1 MKCTYLI
8 KRRKTTVNK
17 QLLPETITGTRIEL
31 QRQNIKNADIM
42 FQYVDQDRE
51 RLSRFLPWPKFIK
64 SVEDEIEF
72 INKCSESWNE
82 FKAAQYAIF
91 SKSDNEYMG
100 NVGAFNFD
108 WDNEN
113 CEIGYWILGQF
124 EGNDFMSDAVEL
136 LEKAL
141 FEAGFHRIIIKCD
154 PENSRSRNIPNRL
167 NYVFEGTLRDCKKH
181 GDKFVSLET
190 HSKLKKKYK

>member
-1 MKCTYLI
+1 M
-8 KRRKTTVNK
+8 NK
-17 QLLPETITGTRIEL
+17 QLLPEIITGSRIEL
-31 QRQNIKNADIM
+31 QKQDIKNAKIM
-42 FQYVDQDRE
+42 YEYVDRDRE

-64 SVEDEIEF
+64 SVDDEIDF
-72 INKCSESWNE
+72 INKCSESWNVY
-82 FKAAQYAIF
+82 KAAQYAIF
-91 SKSDNEYMG
+91 SKSEMEYMG

-124 EGNDFMSDAVEL
+124 EGNGYMSEAVGL

-141 FEAGFHRIIIKCD
+141 FDVGFHRLIIRCD
-154 PENSRSRNIPNRL
+154 PENSRSRSIPNRL
-167 NYVFEGTLRDCKKH
+167 KYVFEGAMRDCNKH

-190 HSKLKKKYK
+190 HSKLNGE